1 MVMESALHFDVV
13 AARLVEVLCEVVCAA
28 ELAKVGIALTPSYVA
43 WAH

>member
-1 MVMESALHFDVV
+1 MMMQSSLHFDVV

-28 ELAKVGIALTPSYVA
+28 ELAKVWIALAPSYVT